1 MKFFVRASALLSML
15 LLSGCSD
22 VWCWPFD
29 CSSSKSSSGVVD
41 DSANVAADVAAD
53 VAAENPFDNQI
64 GGAYGTTASKL
75 FKLEFK
81 QTTMPCAGCGWLF
94 DSVQLV
100 INHSAGKFVKNGK
113 GFLVKVGR
121 AKPIFSADL
130 SSIPSSATIQ
140 SATLYMRFNAH
151 EGIARGD
158 FTSTAVVYG
167 WLDASKSKVR
177 DITAKKDIKGKGYSK
192 SNPNLP
198 IDFTAYAQKVH

>member
-1 MKFFVRASALLSML
+1 VKFFVRASILLSML

-22 VWCWPFD
+22 GWCWPFE

-41 DSANVAADVAAD
+41 DSAGSAN

-64 GGAYGTTASKL
+64 GGAFGTTASKL

-81 QTTMPCAGCGWLF
+81 QTSMACGACGWWF
-94 DSVQLV
+94 DSTQLV
-100 INHSAGKFVKNGK
+100 IQHSAGKFVKNGGLMFIKK
-113 GFLVKVGR
+113 GSNRIGH
-121 AKPIFSADL
+121 FSADI

-151 EGIARGD
+151 EGIANSD
-158 FTSTAVVYG
+158 NSSVVVVYG